1 MPPLFSK
8 KKIGKRDV
16 WVAAPLILLDF
27 YRREAAGEHRL
38 RKAEISMISEQTV
51 KFALKL
57 TNSYK

>member
-38 RKAEISMISEQTV
+38 RKAEISEQTV